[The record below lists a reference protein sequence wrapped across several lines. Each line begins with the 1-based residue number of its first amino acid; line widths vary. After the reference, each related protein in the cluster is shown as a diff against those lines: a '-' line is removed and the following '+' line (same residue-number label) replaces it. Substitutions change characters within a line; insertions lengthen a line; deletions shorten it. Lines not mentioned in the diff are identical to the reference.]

1 MNRIKLI
8 WRASAVAG
16 TVLFAG
22 TLFGAPGDL
31 QFFMKREYL
40 QGKTLEEQIRS
51 CIGRKVDFEDFYQYC
66 IVDSNWTTK
75 TSTDI
80 EVDNPNF
87 FQSVGLNRRKP
98 DPELSSDDWRLP
110 TRKGQLAAIDV
121 IAKCNLLRV
130 LLGNAAKSP
139 PLPCADS
146 DVALA
151 AELIADIVSD
161 FREHEP
167 TSYVP
172 DERKMEIMRMV
183 MRATRTTGET
193 RTAWRRKRTE
203 AEYANY
209 RAAQNEVETRY
220 NPGGIYNRFATALYI
235 GHEDDVAFSH
245 SFFEK
250 SAIPAETNH
259 KFLLSFLTTYC
270 KSHRK
275 GFPYA
280 NSTEYA
286 VRFMEFMEKLEYGD
300 DASPDAAE
308 SPAPSSAEN

>member
-1 MNRIKLI
+1 MSRIKLI
-8 WRASAVAG
+8 WRAAAVSG
-16 TVLFAG
+16 TFLFAG

-66 IVDSNWTTK
+66 IANSNWTTK
-75 TSTDI
+75 TSTDR

-87 FQSVGLNRRKP
+87 FRSVIPTRWKP
-98 DPELSSDDWRLP
+98 DSELRSSDWHLP
-110 TRKGQLAAIDV
+110 TRKGQLAAIDI

-130 LLGNAAKSP
+130 LLGNITGRTP
-139 PLPCADS
+139 TPCADS

-151 AELIADIVSD
+151 AELMADIVSD
-161 FREHEP
+161 FREHRP

-172 DERKMEIMRMV
+172 DERRMEIMRMV
-183 MRATRTTGET
+183 IRATRTTGET
-193 RTAWRRKRTE
+193 RDAWRRKRTA

-209 RAAQNEVETRY
+209 RSEQNEAETRF
-220 NPGGIYNRFATALYI
+220 NPDSIYNRFAAALYI

-250 SAIPAETNH
+250 STIPAETNNT
-259 KFLLSFLTTYC
+259 FLLSFLTTYC
-270 KSHRK
+270 KVHRE
-275 GFPYA
+275 GFPFA
-280 NSTEYA
+280 DSAEYEL
-286 VRFMEFMEKLEYGD
+286 RFMEFMEKLEFGD
-300 DASPDAAE
+300 RENPDAAE
-308 SPAPSSAEN
+308 SPSSPSAEN